1 MTVAGDK
8 LVGLAGGPSA
18 NQEKYFGDKYSGM
31 DEFGTIVGGK
41 GDFNKEAVAAAD
53 AQIVI
58 DVGQPK
64 DGLAEDLDTLQ
75 QQLGIPCIHV
85 STTLDTFGD
94 AYRTLGDLLGVQDKA
109 EELATYC
116 DNVYKEMSEFAASIP
131 ENERVTVAGDAYRT
145 LGDLLGVQD
154 KAEELAT
161 YCDNVY
167 KEMSEFAASI
177 PENERVTVA
186 YLQGDTGLQAM
197 PRGSYHSVITDMV
210 ANNVV
215 VLEDGAQVSG
225 NGSDVTVAYL
235 QGDTGLQAMPRG
247 SYHSVIT
254 DMVAN
259 NVVVLEDGAQV
270 SGNGS
275 ETSLE
280 QIALWDPE
288 LIIFG
293 PNSIYDTVADDPAWQ
308 SLTAV
313 RTGNYYQIPNTPYD
327 WMNRPPSVNQLLGL
341 QWLPRICYPEKF
353 DDDMYEVVSG
363 YYKLFYD
370 YDMSQADFDELMT
383 KAMPQG

>member
-1 MTVAGDK
+1 MIKPTAWGRKAVAIACAATLCFGTGALSTACSSGEQQASSSSSEQQAAQSETRTFVDSLGREVEVPADIERIAPSGSISQQVLMTVAGDK
-8 LVGLAGGPSA
+8 LVGLSGGPSA

-41 GDFNKEAVAAAD
+41 GDFNREAVAAAN

-94 AYRTLGDLLGVQDKA
+94 AYRMLGDLLGVQEKA

-116 DNVYKEMSEFAASIP
+116 DNVYKEMSDFAASIP
-131 ENERVTVAGDAYRT
+131 E
-145 LGDLLGVQD
+145 
-154 KAEELAT
+154 
-161 YCDNVY
+161 
-167 KEMSEFAASI
+167 S
-177 PENERVTVA
+177 ERVTVA

-197 PRGSYHSVITDMV
+197 PKGSYHSVITDMV
-210 ANNVV
+210 ADNAV

-225 NGSDVTVAYL
+225 A
-235 QGDTGLQAMPRG
+235 
-247 SYHSVIT
+247 
-254 DMVAN
+254 
-259 NVVVLEDGAQV
+259 
-270 SGNGS
+270 GS

-293 PNSIYDTVADDPAWQ
+293 PNSVYDTVADDPAWQ
-308 SLTAV
+308 SLTAI
-313 RTGNYYQIPNTPYD
+313 RSGNYYQIPNTPYD

-341 QWLPRICYPEKF
+341 QWLPRICYPDKF

-370 YDMSQADFDELMT
+370 YDMSKADFDELMV
-383 KAMPQG
+383 KAMPQQ

>member
-1 MTVAGDK
+1 MACVATLCLGAGGILAGCADDARQSASDNSQQQAAQSETRIFTDSLGREVEVPTNIERIAPSGSISQQVLMTVAGDK

-131 ENERVTVAGDAYRT
+131 ENER
-145 LGDLLGVQD
+145 
-154 KAEELAT
+154 
-161 YCDNVY
+161 
-167 KEMSEFAASI
+167 
-177 PENERVTVA
+177 
-186 YLQGDTGLQAM
+186 
-197 PRGSYHSVITDMV
+197 
-210 ANNVV
+210 
-215 VLEDGAQVSG
+215 
-225 NGSDVTVAYL
+225 VTVAYL

-383 KAMPQG
+383 KAIPQG

>member
-1 MTVAGDK
+1 MSSTFGRKAVCAICAATLCLGAGGMLAGCAGNAQQDSSSASQQQAAQSETRVFTDSLGRQVEVPATIERIAPSGSISQQVLMTVAGDK
-8 LVGLAGGPSA
+8 LVGLSGGPSA

-41 GDFNKEAVAAAD
+41 GDFNKEAVAAAV

-94 AYRTLGDLLGVQDKA
+94 AYRMLGDLLGVQDKA

-116 DNVYKEMSEFAASIP
+116 DETYKEMSEFAASIP
-131 ENERVTVAGDAYRT
+131 ED
-145 LGDLLGVQD
+145 
-154 KAEELAT
+154 
-161 YCDNVY
+161 
-167 KEMSEFAASI
+167 
-177 PENERVTVA
+177 ERVTVA

-197 PRGSYHSVITDMV
+197 PKGSYHSVITDMV
-210 ANNVV
+210 ADNVV
-215 VLEDGAQVSG
+215 VLENGAQVSG
-225 NGSDVTVAYL
+225 A
-235 QGDTGLQAMPRG
+235 
-247 SYHSVIT
+247 
-254 DMVAN
+254 
-259 NVVVLEDGAQV
+259 
-270 SGNGS
+270 GS

-293 PNSIYDTVADDPAWQ
+293 PASVYDTVADDPAWQ
-308 SLTAV
+308 SLSAI

-341 QWLPRICYPEKF
+341 QWLPRICYPDKF

-370 YDMSQADFDELMT
+370 YDMSQADFDELMA
-383 KAMPQG
+383 KAMPQK